1 MYQYSKRM
9 MVHPYSLNTNFM
21 VYLKKWKMMV
31 YLYSF
36 LKRYYNLPCQTASIL
51 RPRSL
56 DRLNEDLDCALLA
69 LDTVPWV
76 VDDTMA
82 GREIPQAGRLAR
94 KIVELNGQTIA
105 GGCWR
110 FIVYGKRL
118 ENGGMYQQ
126 FFLSSQAG

>member
-1 MYQYSKRM
+1 MIYDISI
-9 MVHPYSLNTNFM
+9 PDSL
-21 VYLKKWKMMV
+21 
-31 YLYSF
+31 

-82 GREIPQAGRLAR
+82 GREIPQTGRFLAG
-94 KIVELNGQTIA
+94 KIMELNGQTIA

-110 FIVYGKRL
+110 FIVYSWEKTGKWG
-118 ENGGMYQQ
+118 NVT
-126 FFLSSQAG
+126 SQAG